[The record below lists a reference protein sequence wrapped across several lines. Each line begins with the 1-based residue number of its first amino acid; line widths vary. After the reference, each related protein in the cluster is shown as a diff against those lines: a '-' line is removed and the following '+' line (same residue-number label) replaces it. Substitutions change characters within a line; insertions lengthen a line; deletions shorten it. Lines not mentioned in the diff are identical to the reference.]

1 MIASSI
7 MKKDE
12 KRLCEVLQGKEAADL
27 LIKNISL
34 INPVTAEIHT
44 GSLAIAEGHIVGWK
58 EMAAKKVLDG
68 KGYFLSPGLIDS
80 HIHVEST
87 MLPPSEFA
95 RAVIAHGTTAVVADP
110 HEVGNVGGMEGLNW
124 MMRQGRESPL
134 NFYWAAPSCV
144 PASPLDTPGAVL
156 GVEEITDLLA
166 MENVVSLGEVMNYP
180 GVIHGDSEVHAKIA
194 AAKARGLAVDGHAPG
209 LTGQE
214 LFAYVA
220 AGIETDHEC
229 TRLKEAE
236 EKLRL
241 GVLIQMRQGSAEHNL
256 NELLPLI
263 KTPWTSRLMFSTD
276 DRNPVDL
283 SEKGH
288 LNEHLRLCV
297 AGGIDPAVAVR
308 IATLN
313 PARHYRLSGQ
323 GTLSP
328 GSKADVVLFKD
339 LKNFDVDTVIIG
351 GNVIYREGYFLASM
365 EHGKPSFPSS
375 MRVKNPVKDALTVH
389 REGDLLKVIKLI
401 PNQVVTEKGY
411 YHVPPG
417 DIVKPNLQEDI
428 LKIAVF
434 ERHHDTGNVGVGFV
448 QGFGFKTGAV
458 ATTVAHDSHH
468 LIVAGTNDDDMLIAV
483 KKSTEMQGG
492 IAVARNGEVLAT
504 LPLPLFGLMSD
515 QPLQALVKQFK
526 EVHAAVN
533 ALGGP
538 LKDPLMQISFLALP
552 VIPTLKITD
561 KGLVDV
567 TLFSRVPLFGE

>member
-1 MIASSI
+1 

-44 GSLAIAEGHIVGWK
+44 GSLAIAEGHIVGWE

-68 KGYFLSPGLIDS
+68 KGHFLSPGLIDS

-95 RAVIAHGTTAVVADP
+95 CAVIAHGTTAVVADP

-124 MMRQGRESPL
+124 MMRQGKESPL

-144 PASPLDTPGAVL
+144 PASHLDTPGAVL
-156 GVEEITDLLA
+156 GVEEVTTLLA

-180 GVIHGDSEVHAKIA
+180 GVIHGDPEVHAKIA

-214 LFAYVA
+214 LFAYIA

-229 TRLKEAE
+229 TGLKEAE

-256 NELLPLI
+256 ETLLPLI
-263 KTPWTSRLMFSTD
+263 ESRWWDRLLFATD

-283 SEKGH
+283 SEIGH
-288 LNEHLRLCV
+288 LNEHLRICV
-297 AGGIDPAVAVR
+297 SKGVEPTAAVR
-308 IATLN
+308 IATAN
-313 PARHYRLSGQ
+313 PARHYRLEGL

-328 GSKADVVLFKD
+328 GSRADVALFRD
-339 LKNFDVDTVIIG
+339 LTGFDAETVIIDG
-351 GNVIYREGYFLASM
+351 EIVYQEGEFVVSFEHGNPAFPASM
-365 EHGKPSFPSS
+365 H
-375 MRVKNPVKDALTVH
+375 VKGLTPDALTVR
-389 REGDLLKVIKLI
+389 REGDIVKVIKVV
-401 PNQVVTEKGY
+401 PKQVVTEKTY

-417 DIVKPNLQEDI
+417 EVVTTNIQEDI

-434 ERHHDTGNVGVGFV
+434 ERHHGSGNVGVGFV
-448 QGFGFKTGAV
+448 RGFGFQAGAL

-468 LIVAGTNDDDMLIAV
+468 LIVTGTNDEDMLLAARTSIDM
-483 KKSTEMQGG
+483 KGG
-492 IAVARNGEVLAT
+492 ISVVRDGEVLAT

-515 QPLQALVKQFK
+515 QPLENLVERFK
-526 EVHAAVN
+526 EVHAAVKK
-533 ALGGP
+533 LGGAIE
-538 LKDPLMQISFLALP
+538 DPIMQISFLALP
-552 VIPTLKITD
+552 VIPSLKITD
-561 KGLVDV
+561 QGLVDV
-567 TLFSRVPLFGE
+567 DAFRHVPLFGE